1 MVVFVEGWRVIKYL
15 KEVQKRNGKE
25 KEKRSN

>member
-15 KEVQKRNGKE
+15 KEVQKKNEKE

>member
-1 MVVFVEGWRVIKYL
+1 MVVFVEGWKIVKYL
-15 KEVQKRNGKE
+15 KEVQKKNEKE